1 MDIILTL
8 SNELNIKKE
17 QVIQTVKLIDQ
28 GNTVPFIARYRKEVT
43 GGLDDVVLRKLFDRL
58 SYLRSL
64 EERRETVK
72 RLITE
77 QGKMTA
83 EISEKLDKAT
93 MLRDIEDIY
102 RPFKPKKKTRA
113 TEAKRKGLEPL
124 ADILLKKDFSGRS
137 FEEIARDYVD
147 PEKEVASTEEA
158 IQGALDIIAETFS
171 DSPSIRKYIR
181 TRMIN
186 TAVIKCTKK
195 KDEDSVYAMYYDYE
209 EPVKTIA
216 NHRVLAIN
224 RGEKEGYLTVDI
236 EADDSRIL
244 SGLKLRLLS
253 GEEGEWSEYME
264 RALTDAY
271 YRLIVPA
278 LKNEIRTDLLNKA
291 QDKAMEVFSANLKN
305 LLMQAP
311 VKGKVIMGID
321 PAYRTGCKIAVIDST
336 GKVLD
341 TAVMYPT
348 PPLKKTEEA
357 KKIMSDLIEKHHP
370 DMIAIGNGTASGET
384 EIFVSEY
391 IRETNSD
398 LVYVIVNEAGASVYS
413 ASELGTKE
421 FPDFDVALR
430 SAVSI
435 ARRLQDPMAELV
447 KIPPESIGVGQ
458 YQHDMNK
465 TKLAQTLKG
474 VVEDCVNRVGVDLN
488 TASASLLSYVAGINK
503 NTADNIVEYR
513 EKNGRFTERRQLL
526 DVPQFGEKTFEQ
538 CAGFLRISD
547 GENIFDNTG
556 IHPESYEVANKL
568 ILRLG
573 YTLDDVKNHHM
584 EDIDKKVE
592 EIGIAALAKE
602 INCGVPTL
610 KDIIEELKNPG
621 RDVRED
627 FPRPVFK
634 RRVMDIK
641 DLVPGQ
647 IMEGTVRNIT
657 NFGVFVD
664 IGVHQDGL
672 VHISQISDAFV
683 KNPMNVLSVGE
694 IVKVKI
700 LDVDHDKKRI
710 SLTMKDVQPEE

>member
-1 MDIILTL
+1 
-8 SNELNIKKE
+8 
-17 QVIQTVKLIDQ
+17 
-28 GNTVPFIARYRKEVT
+28 
-43 GGLDDVVLRKLFDRL
+43 
-58 SYLRSL
+58 
-64 EERRETVK
+64 
-72 RLITE
+72 
-77 QGKMTA
+77 
-83 EISEKLDKAT
+83 
-93 MLRDIEDIY
+93 
-102 RPFKPKKKTRA
+102 
-113 TEAKRKGLEPL
+113 
-124 ADILLKKDFSGRS
+124 
-137 FEEIARDYVD
+137 
-147 PEKEVASTEEA
+147 
-158 IQGALDIIAETFS
+158 
-171 DSPSIRKYIR
+171 
-181 TRMIN
+181 
-186 TAVIKCTKK
+186 
-195 KDEDSVYAMYYDYE
+195 
-209 EPVKTIA
+209 
-216 NHRVLAIN
+216 
-224 RGEKEGYLTVDI
+224 
-236 EADDSRIL
+236 
-244 SGLKLRLLS
+244 
-253 GEEGEWSEYME
+253 
-264 RALTDAY
+264 
-271 YRLIVPA
+271 
-278 LKNEIRTDLLNKA
+278 
-291 QDKAMEVFSANLKN
+291 
-305 LLMQAP
+305 
-311 VKGKVIMGID
+311 
-321 PAYRTGCKIAVIDST
+321 
-336 GKVLD
+336 
-341 TAVMYPT
+341 
-348 PPLKKTEEA
+348 
-357 KKIMSDLIEKHHP
+357 
-370 DMIAIGNGTASGET
+370 
-384 EIFVSEY
+384 
-391 IRETNSD
+391 
-398 LVYVIVNEAGASVYS
+398 
-413 ASELGTKE
+413 
-421 FPDFDVALR
+421 
-430 SAVSI
+430 
-435 ARRLQDPMAELV
+435 
-447 KIPPESIGVGQ
+447 
-458 YQHDMNK
+458 MNK

-556 IHPESYEVANKL
+556 IHPESYEAANKL